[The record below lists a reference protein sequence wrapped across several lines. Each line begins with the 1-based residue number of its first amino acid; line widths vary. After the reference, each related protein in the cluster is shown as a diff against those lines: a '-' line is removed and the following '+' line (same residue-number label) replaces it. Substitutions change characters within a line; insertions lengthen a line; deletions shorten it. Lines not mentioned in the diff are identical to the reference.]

1 MIRTPLLWQ
10 TIGLSRSSYPFSE
23 YTEPCVPARP
33 GAQSE
38 EGHSSLDIYPCHG
51 WGAKSY
57 NWINGQRQIGFHRF
71 SQVQMMLAC
80 FHQAIASSL
89 KKKKKKKTEKLGL
102 EIRHSGDLESV
113 LSPWKNFVTSPVF
126 HFSICPLWVCIS
138 SQVFIYSSWE
148 CTEDPQRLGVFMWV
162 RSRYEGELSKQNSGF
177 SSFISTKGIYRHWVE
192 YLIQK

>member
-33 GAQSE
+33 EAQSE

-89 KKKKKKKTEKLGL
+89 KKKKKKDRKTWARNQTFWGF
-102 EIRHSGDLESV
+102 R
-113 LSPWKNFVTSPVF
+113 
-126 HFSICPLWVCIS
+126 IS
-138 SQVFIYSSWE
+138 SVTLEKFCDIPGFSFFNMSTMGVYKLTGFHIQF
-148 CTEDPQRLGVFMWV
+148 LGV
-162 RSRYEGELSKQNSGF
+162 
-177 SSFISTKGIYRHWVE
+177 H
-192 YLIQK
+192 